1 MITKN
6 GISMADS
13 GTGNKTVPVSG
24 NVNEGIDRSAAFT
37 ITAGDKTKNIT
48 VNQAGLREV
57 FNASDGSFL
66 LSDGTTF
73 NVLKQ

>member
-13 GTGNKTVPVSG
+13 GTGNETVPVSG
-24 NVNEGIDRSAAFT
+24 DVNEGLDRSSVFTVAAGNLS
-37 ITAGDKTKNIT
+37 IDVT

-57 FNASDGSFL
+57 FNANDDAFL
-66 LSDGTTF
+66 LSDGTY
-73 NVLKQ
+73 NVLKS